1 MRSYLLV
8 FSLLSCLLLSNCGKD
23 KPADVDPTETV
34 YENPLVSERDTFY
47 IGGKLVHV
55 DKIKKS
61 EFDALKPTVIAT
73 DTIEDQHLLKDSAMV
88 RRAGDTLYFKT
99 AAKEVTLVND
109 NDDSGDAYA
118 QYLYCC
124 YIKSIDQFLVAGNY
138 YESYD
143 YILIDRQTGAS
154 TKLMGEPNISP
165 DGKYMVAGNTDL
177 VAQFTDNGLQLFKN
191 TPTPKLV
198 AQKILQT
205 WGPEEMKWRDN
216 KTIFVKANVTGEQT
230 PDDVIIDYYKLTL
243 DL

>member
-8 FSLLSCLLLSNCGKD
+8 FSILSCLLLSNCGKD

-55 DKIKKS
+55 EKIKKS

-88 RRAGDTLYFKT
+88 RRARDTLYFKT

-109 NDDSGDAYA
+109 NNDSGDAYA

-124 YIKSIDQFLVAGNY
+124 YIKSIDQFLIAGNY

-154 TKLMGEPNISP
+154 TKLMGKPNISP

-191 TPTPKLV
+191 TPAPKLV

-205 WGPEEMKWRDN
+205 WGPEEIKWLDN
-216 KTIFVKANVTGEQT
+216 KTLLVKASVSDPNSENLER
-230 PDDVIIDYYKLTL
+230 PEYFKLKL
-243 DL
+243 PE